1 MRILL
6 ATYYLAKT
14 GGTENYT
21 YALAQELLR
30 RGHKVEYYAEVRGET
45 SKKFERMGVPYM
57 NHVYYDL
64 ILANHV
70 TVVRKIC
77 RRGFTVQTCHGM
89 LPDLEQPSI
98 FADAHVVISDELKD
112 YLAGKDYTARLIRN
126 GIDCERF
133 SPVKPLSPKL
143 STVLSLC
150 QSDAANDF
158 IARCCAKAGV
168 EFRALNKFTDN
179 VWDVEKYINDA
190 DLVVGIG
197 RSAYDAMACGR
208 CVISFDNRNNL
219 AKGIGD
225 GYLSTDN
232 ISRSIRHNCIGRGS
246 GREFGED
253 DFIKELQKYN
263 PADGAFLRQ
272 FALQHFNIEH
282 SVDEYLSFAPSK
294 PRRGLACTL
303 YTFRKTWVKLQKQIV
318 RSYYRKIKHI
328 EIP

>member
-57 NHVYYDL
+57 QHVYYDL

-70 TVVRKIC
+70 PVVEIVCKK
-77 RRGFTVQTCHGM
+77 GFTVQTCHGAIAE
-89 LPDLEQPSI
+89 LEQPS
-98 FADAHVVISDELKD
+98 ASAHAHVVISEELKE
-112 YLAGKDYTARLIRN
+112 YLASKGFEARLIRN
-126 GIDCERF
+126 GVNCERF
-133 SPVKPLSPKL
+133 KPITPPN
-143 STVLSLC
+143 STLKKVLSLC
-150 QSDAANDF
+150 QSDAANNF
-158 IARCCAKAGV
+158 LSRCCARAGV
-168 EFRALNKFTDN
+168 EFCALNKFTDN

-208 CVISFDNRNNL
+208 CVISYDWRDYMGEGL
-219 AKGIGD
+219 GD
-225 GYLSTDN
+225 GYLCAANVENSVAY
-232 ISRSIRHNCIGRGS
+232 NCSGRGS
-246 GREFGED
+246 KRTFTED
-253 DFIKELQKYN
+253 DFVKELQKYN

-272 FALQHFNIEH
+272 FAEQNFNIVR
-282 SVDEYLSFAPSK
+282 SVDQCLSFATQPDRFIRK
-294 PRRGLACTL
+294 FNFWRRRIAAIIHARIHNTL
-303 YTFRKTWVKLQKQIV
+303 HKHT
-318 RSYYRKIKHI
+318 KIII
-328 EIP
+328 E